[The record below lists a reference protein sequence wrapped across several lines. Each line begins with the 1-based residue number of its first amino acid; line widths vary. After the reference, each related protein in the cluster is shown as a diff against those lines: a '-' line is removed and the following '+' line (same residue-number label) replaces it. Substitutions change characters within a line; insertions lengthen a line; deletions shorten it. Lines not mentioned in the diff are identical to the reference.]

1 MGVYGGFAPV
11 WSKKGVYGG
20 FAPVWR
26 KMGVPSGVG
35 KAPVASKIL
44 ITFLKSLFV
53 KIVKDNSIVLYNARI
68 QSIAVD
74 PGV

>member
-1 MGVYGGFAPV
+1 
-11 WSKKGVYGG
+11 
-20 FAPVWR
+20 
-26 KMGVPSGVG
+26 MGVPSGGG

-53 KIVKDNSIVLYNARI
+53 KIVKDNSIVLYNARL

-74 PGV
+74 PRV